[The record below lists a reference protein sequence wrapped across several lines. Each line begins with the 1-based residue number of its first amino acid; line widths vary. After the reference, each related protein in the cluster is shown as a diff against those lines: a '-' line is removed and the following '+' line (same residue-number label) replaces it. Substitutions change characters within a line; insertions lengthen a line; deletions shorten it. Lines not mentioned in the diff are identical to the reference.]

1 MGFAS
6 GVKLL
11 EFSGSF
17 QELSGFSQIPH
28 GTKTHRSGSA
38 GTARGCTNTPDEYS
52 HLHGYF
58 SFRWWL
64 LVSVTKSKKLFL
76 IIVTLFNF

>member
-28 GTKTHRSGSA
+28 GTKTHRSGAPARQGGVPTLPTSA
-38 GTARGCTNTPDEYS
+38 AICMGVFFSLAVFGFCNKNQIA
-52 HLHGYF
+52 YF
-58 SFRWWL
+58 
-64 LVSVTKSKKLFL
+64 
-76 IIVTLFNF
+76 